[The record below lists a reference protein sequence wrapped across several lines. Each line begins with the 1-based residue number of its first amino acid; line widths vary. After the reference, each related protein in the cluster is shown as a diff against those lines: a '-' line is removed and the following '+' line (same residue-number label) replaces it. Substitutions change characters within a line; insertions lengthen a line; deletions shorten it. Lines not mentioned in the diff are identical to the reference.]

1 MATLSGTFLNLMV
14 EKINMHELALKQYRQ
29 FKGEKFFGTYW
40 PISATPILTIR
51 DLNLVQHVLG
61 E

>member
-51 DLNLVQHVLG
+51 DLNLAQHVLG

>member
-1 MATLSGTFLNLMV
+1 MANRSATFLSLIY
-14 EKINMHELALKQYRQ
+14 EKINMHDLVVKQYQ
-29 FKGEKFFGTYW
+29 EFKGEKYFGTYW

-51 DLNLVQHVLG
+51 DLNLVQRVLS